1 MSESQLT
8 LTKAQ
13 FKFEEETQDKFG
25 DWIDVQY
32 NPENLSVSQS
42 ASWQKQSASNGAAV
56 SPIQFQSTNP
66 KSISMD
72 LIFDMTVSSVEKE
85 SDVYTLFVR
94 RFQNALVPQI
104 KCTKPAPKATSTTAG
119 NESDGKKEN
128 SPAYRPPRIIFKWG
142 NMEMT
147 VVIKS
152 LKAEYTMFSPQGH
165 PVRAKMS
172 LTLEEYLSKKEDYSG
187 IGSMGGYNIKKVK
200 LVQVQQGQTL
210 SSIALKA
217 GMTTAALADLNG
229 IDNPLSVMAG
239 TVLKVNL

>member
-8 LTKAQ
+8 LKKARFQ
-13 FKFEEETQDKFG
+13 FEETTQDNFG
-25 DWIDVQY
+25 EWIDVQY

-72 LIFDMTVSSVEKE
+72 LIFDMTATSVEDG
-85 SDVYTLFVR
+85 DVYSLFVR

-104 KCTKPAPKATSTTAG
+104 KCTKPAPKSTAQTSG
-119 NESDGKKEN
+119 NESEGNKEN
-128 SPAYRPPRIIFKWG
+128 SPAYRPPRVKFNWG

-147 VVIKS
+147 LVVKS
-152 LKAEYTMFSPQGH
+152 LKAEYTMFSAAGKAI
-165 PVRAKMS
+165 RAKMS
-172 LTLEEYLSKKEDYSG
+172 LTLEEYLSDKEQYIPNGD
-187 IGSMGGYNIKKVK
+187 MGGYNIKQVK

-210 SSIALKA
+210 SNIALKA

-229 IDNPLSVMAG
+229 IDNPFSVMAG
-239 TVLKVNL
+239 TVLKVKL